1 MAQATMIRSRTP
13 LSDEQL
19 HKVAPSIFATEAH
32 ESRGE
37 RYAYIPTANVVQ
49 GLRNEGFVPMAVGQ
63 SRVRDNNKR
72 EHTKHLVRFRHQDHI
87 QLDPGA
93 EVPEIVLVN
102 SHDGTSSYQLMGGI
116 YRVVC
121 SNGLIVGNTS
131 SEVRV
136 RHTGRNILEDV
147 IEGSFRVI
155 EDIKAVMPRVEA
167 FKQLVLDPRQQAAFA
182 EAALDL
188 RWDRDEETGNSLA
201 PISAERLLGV
211 RRWEDR
217 KTDVWTTYNR
227 IQENL
232 IRGGVRGVGST
243 GRRMSTRAVSS
254 VTENVK
260 VNRALWTL
268 TERMAELVQ

>member
-13 LSDEQL
+13 LSNEQL
-19 HKVAPSIFATEAH
+19 ARVAPSIFATEAH

-63 SRVRDNNKR
+63 SRVRDDSKR
-72 EHTKHLVRFRHQDHI
+72 EHTKHLIRFRHQD
-87 QLDPGA
+87 QVNLVPGQ

-121 SNGLIVGNTS
+121 SNGLIVGNTA

-136 RHTGRNILEDV
+136 RHSGRNILEDV
-147 IEGSFRVI
+147 IEGSYRVI
-155 EDIKAVMPRVEA
+155 EDIKAVMPRVEE
-167 FKQLVLDPRQQAAFA
+167 FKQLVLDPRQQEAFA

-201 PISAERLLGV
+201 PVTATSLLGV
-211 RRWEDR
+211 RRWDDR
-217 KTDVWTTYNR
+217 KTDLFTTYNR
-227 IQENL
+227 VQENM

-260 VNRALWTL
+260 VNKALWTL
-268 TERMAELVQ
+268 TERMAELAQ

>member
-1 MAQATMIRSRTP
+1 MIRSKTP
-13 LSDEQL
+13 LTNDQIVR
-19 HKVAPSIFATEAH
+19 VAPSVFAQEPH

-37 RYAYIPTANVVQ
+37 RYAYIPTSNVVE
-49 GLRNEGFVPMAVGQ
+49 GLRNEGFFPMAVGQ
-63 SRVRDNNKR
+63 SRVRDNAKR
-72 EHTKHLVRFRHQDHI
+72 EHTKHILRFRHADQID
-87 QLDPGA
+87 LAPGA

-116 YRVVC
+116 YRLVC

-131 SEVRV
+131 SEVRI
-136 RHTGRNILEDV
+136 RHSGNVLENV
-147 IEGSFRVI
+147 IEGSFQVI
-155 EDIKAVMPRVEA
+155 KDIQAIAPKVEA
-167 FKQLVLDPRQQAAFA
+167 FKQMVLDPRQQEAFA

-188 RWDRDEETGNSLA
+188 RWDRDEETGNSEA

-217 KTDVWTTYNR
+217 KPDVWTTYNR

-232 IRGGVRGVGST
+232 IRGGIRGVGST

-268 TERMAELVQ
+268 TERMAELVAH